1 VFRGE
6 ISLTLDIGDLTG
18 VAAELEP

>member
-6 ISLTLDIGDLTG
+6 ISLTLDIGDITG